1 MDELSAID
9 AGIPS
14 ASPAPRASKPAFRAA
29 SGAEDAGRFAS
40 ARANWLDRAALATV
54 YLVSVFSLVGFAT
67 FGRHPERLAGAPLA
81 AAVYGWMLLLAPR
94 VQILVAFAALALVL
108 TRHVGLRWAPSFVAL
123 YVLSLA
129 SELSGTTLG
138 LPFGPYHYT
147 SALGAKWFGHVPLL
161 IPLSWF
167 FMALPSYAVARR
179 RFPGRGQ
186 LAQRVLAGS
195 LLLLSWDLSLDP
207 AMSLVTSFWVWG
219 TAGPY
224 YGMPLLNLAG
234 WYVTGL
240 VLMIALAWLRT
251 DDWISRLSLSW
262 QLGFYGA
269 NLLLPVGMSLVAG
282 LRGAVVT
289 TIIALAFCWL
299 VVRPVAARAGEL
311 SGAR

>member
-1 MDELSAID
+1 MDELPALETGITSAP
-9 AGIPS
+9 GRTT
-14 ASPAPRASKPAFRAA
+14 APRTP
-29 SGAEDAGRFAS
+29 ES
-40 ARANWLDRAALATV
+40 ARAGDGATRVERARTGWIDHVALAIV
-54 YLVSVFSLVGFAT
+54 YLVSAFSLAGFAT
-67 FGRHPERLAGAPLA
+67 FGRHPERLASAPLA

-94 VQILVAFAALALVL
+94 VQILAAFVALAVVL
-108 TRHVGLRWAPSFVAL
+108 SRHAGVRWVPAFVGL

-147 SALGAKWFGHVPLL
+147 AALGAKWFGHVPLL

-167 FMALPSYAVARR
+167 FMALPSYALARR
-179 RFPGRGQ
+179 RFPDARQ
-186 LAQRVLAGS
+186 VVQRVLAGS
-195 LLLLSWDLSLDP
+195 LLLLSWDLCLDP

-240 VLMIALAWLRT
+240 VLMMALAWLHA
-251 DDWISRLSLSW
+251 DDWISRLALPW

-269 NLLLPVGMSLVAG
+269 NLLLPLGMSLVAG
-282 LRGAVVT
+282 LRAAVVT
-289 TIIALAFCWL
+289 TVIALGFCWL
-299 VVRPVAARAGEL
+299 IVRPRPARHGGA